1 MNNKTLSELENT
13 NILDEDSIFHIRKPS
28 QNEDFKITKTAL
40 VKQLGNS
47 GVLGFSATETAAN
60 RLTLEP
66 INGGIIDQYYEGMIV
81 KFISPINS
89 TDIVQLRIGNL
100 DFYDLKTTFTNP
112 ITQQTE
118 YSALKINQVYEVIYK
133 NGVFTQINIDRQY
146 TNEYLSYGEVLTD
159 VTTQENY
166 TLYNL
171 TSATSYYKDKYY
183 EGMAVMFTSG
193 IIQNSN
199 QNISD
204 GKVYLNV
211 DQLGQKEL
219 SDPDGD
225 YIPFNLQY
233 GETIMA
239 IYDGT
244 KFIKNM
250 FSMQE
255 PVLPDPIDPD
265 NPPPGYDITIY
276 LGPDEDFKT
285 FKDCMAQL
293 QKDYAINEKR
303 KILIKLKNNYIGDLG
318 FYTHERL
325 TNFQITIEGN
335 PNVIFTGNRTIYT
348 EKSGLCFN
356 ITGHWKI
363 NRPTELYNQDGF
375 LISSSSKNT
384 GARVQCNFK
393 DCIVENINLSDENI
407 CLIYQAPYDNDFTD
421 ATLADVELKNLRAGH
436 MLMNPLGYGTV
447 LHNGRFIIENL
458 TITNTMTA
466 TRTYEELLILSSANV
481 KNLIINLSKP
491 SNYQTILTL
500 CGPTSPRS
508 RPTTILSD
516 STIILQENLTNYIVK
531 TRYYDSNDGPVY
543 INSCIIKYADGVN
556 NTKGSLLFNSYN
568 STPLYLNG
576 NDYQNVNTNTIPDI
590 VVDNCTLNLK
600 TGTIGSTQTIN
611 GGKINYV

>member
-118 YSALKINQVYEVIYK
+118 YSTLKINQVYEVIYK

-293 QKDYAINEKR
+293 QKDYAINKKR

-318 FYTHERL
+318 FYEQTQL

-335 PNVIFTGNRTIYT
+335 PNVIFTGNKTIYT
-348 EKSGLCFN
+348 ERYGLYFN

-363 NRPTELYNQDGF
+363 NRPTELYNQEGF
-375 LISSSSKNT
+375 LISSSYQK
-384 GARVQCNFK
+384 GWVRCNFK

-407 CLIYQAPYDNDFTD
+407 RLIYQAPDDYTD

-436 MLMNPLGYGTV
+436 MLVNPVGHGNT
-447 LHNGRFIIENL
+447 LHRGRFIIENL

-466 TRTYEELLILSSANV
+466 TRTYKELLILSSADV

-500 CGPTSPRS
+500 YGSTSSSS
-508 RPTTILSD
+508 RNTILSD
-516 STIILQENLTNYIVK
+516 STIILQENLTNYILK
-531 TRYYDSNDGPVY
+531 TSYYHSDGPVY
-543 INSCIIKYADGVN
+543 INNCIIKYADGVN
-556 NTKGSLLFNSYN
+556 NTKGSLLFKSYGR
-568 STPLYLNG
+568 TLYLNG

-590 VVDNCTLNLK
+590 VVDDCTLNLK